1 MEESIE
7 FYKKKLLTVKP
18 NTVSSKYLKFMI
30 KKLESRQKGVKKSVQ
45 NIVRVKKKYKIKKK
59 TKYGRDVFFHIS

>member
-30 KKLESRQKGVKKSVQ
+30 NMIPFEMVIDNLKNSVE
-45 NIVRVKKKYKIKKK
+45 
-59 TKYGRDVFFHIS
+59 